1 MVTATNETVLKSLSD
16 LNAPVRKWE
25 IDTGT
30 DATGENAVW
39 IWAIVEDATL
49 AHLSQE
55 ARARLRDSIRATVRH
70 AVESPPPSVYIRF
83 RAVSEVEKA

>member
-1 MVTATNETVLKSLSD
+1 MVTAKNETVLKSLSN
-16 LNAPVRKWE
+16 LNAPVRQWE
-25 IDTGT
+25 MDTGT

-55 ARARLRDSIRATVRH
+55 ARARLRDSHTRNCEARRGKSCALRVHTLSRG
-70 AVESPPPSVYIRF
+70 F
-83 RAVSEVEKA
+83 GG

>member
-1 MVTATNETVLKSLSD
+1 MVTATNETVLQSLSD
-16 LNAPVRKWE
+16 LNAPVHKWE
-25 IDTGT
+25 MDTGT

-55 ARARLRDSIRATVRH
+55 VRARLRDSIRATVRR
-70 AVESPPPSVYIRF
+70 AVESPESAVYVRF
-83 RAVSEVEKA
+83 RAVSEVAQA